1 MEDFFLDNNAIEEK
15 IDEKNNETRQKLKRY
30 TTTRIKSRKFL
41 PNISNND
48 VKEEDLHDRSFIFN
62 VYMLITKN
70 LNPFS
75 LKRYIFDVD
84 NRNLVRIFWEE
95 CIDQEFF
102 K

>member
-30 TTTRIKSRKFL
+30 TTTRIKSRMFL

-75 LKRYIFDVD
+75 LKR
-84 NRNLVRIFWEE
+84 
-95 CIDQEFF
+95 
-102 K
+102 

>member
-15 IDEKNNETRQKLKRY
+15 IDEKNNETRQKLKWY

-75 LKRYIFDVD
+75 LKR
-84 NRNLVRIFWEE
+84 
-95 CIDQEFF
+95 
-102 K
+102 

>member
-75 LKRYIFDVD
+75 LKR
-84 NRNLVRIFWEE
+84 
-95 CIDQEFF
+95 
-102 K
+102 